1 MKDLNSYP
9 VLSNFVLV
17 APPATAVDTI
27 DLTALHS
34 IPLIL
39 SPENSD
45 LKKALAVS
53 MAQYGFDLD
62 LLTPILELDGIE
74 SIKSSVRAGHGS
86 SFLPYFTVKKELF
99 SKELKE
105 IKLDGVNLETSFVM
119 VWRKEGKQRRL
130 NGILPPLSKQ
140 KGARFASRPLD
151 GPAAK
156 PELPFSDP
164 HLPDAIG
171 HFIDHMLIA
180 CFRQMF

>member
-9 VLSNFVLV
+9 VLKSNFVLV

-27 DLTALHS
+27 DLTALHT

-119 VWRKEGKQRRL
+119 VWRKEGKQTEIER
-130 NGILPPLSKQ
+130 NFTS
-140 KGARFASRPLD
+140 
-151 GPAAK
+151 
-156 PELPFSDP
+156 
-164 HLPDAIG
+164 
-171 HFIDHMLIA
+171 FIKTEGGNA
-180 CFRQMF
+180 FC